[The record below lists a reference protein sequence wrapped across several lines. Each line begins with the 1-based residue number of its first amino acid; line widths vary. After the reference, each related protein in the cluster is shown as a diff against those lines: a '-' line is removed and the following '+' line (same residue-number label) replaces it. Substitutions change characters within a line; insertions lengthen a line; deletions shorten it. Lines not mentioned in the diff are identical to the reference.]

1 MATQLPI
8 VVIGGGTAGCTVV
21 STLAAM
27 TTLPIVLIEP
37 GLPSVH
43 DDESAFFSV
52 LFDEAL
58 SREVQ
63 TTLVDGGD
71 YKPYVQAHV
80 LGGGSAINGLL
91 LTGEEPAFLAGLTRM
106 ATEADCGQVGTAL
119 LAENGRFSRL
129 WWNGGR
135 WNPGRA
141 VQHLVDEGRVTVI
154 SDSVTYLEHSQ
165 RVITVVHTIEEAIEG
180 SLFVMCAGAL
190 VTPALLLH
198 SSLERAVSGIG
209 DGLQNHPTITFT
221 LQLKNTV
228 SQRFDSTVVRES
240 RSSSGAQLLTIAY
253 ERTNANNAAAGL
265 LSVSLMNPESR
276 GGVWRSQTA
285 MQHDFNMLATMR
297 DRVAMREAVRE
308 LISTAMSASFSVISH
323 QVVIDSDGT
332 SVEVLDAMKNGELD
346 EWIAEHLTVVS
357 HATSSCHEIV
367 DSDGKVQ
374 GIGNLYI
381 ADSSILH
388 SVPPCSPAGPVVIEA
403 ARIARTIGET
413 FT

>member
-1 MATQLPI
+1 MTMQLPI

-27 TTLPIVLIEP
+27 TTQPIVLIEP
-37 GLPSVH
+37 GSPSLH
-43 DDESAFFSV
+43 DDESSFFSV
-52 LFDEAL
+52 LADAAL

-63 TTLVDGGD
+63 ITLVDGGSD
-71 YKPYVQAHV
+71 QPYVQAQV

-91 LTGEEPAFLAGLTRM
+91 LTGEEPSFLSGLTRV
-106 ATEADCGQVGTAL
+106 ASEADCGQVGTAL

-141 VQHLVDEGRVTVI
+141 VQHLVDEGRVTII
-154 SDSVTYLEHSQ
+154 SDSVTYLEHAQ
-165 RVITVVHTIEEAIEG
+165 RVVTVAHTTNEAIEG

-190 VTPALLLH
+190 ATPALLLH
-198 SSLERAVSGIG
+198 SSLERAVTGIG

-221 LQLKNTV
+221 LQLKQSV
-228 SQRFDSTVVRES
+228 SQRFDATVVRES
-240 RSSSGAQLLTIAY
+240 RSSSGAELLTIAY
-253 ERTNANNAAAGL
+253 ERTNADDAITGL
-265 LSVSLMNPESR
+265 LSVSLMDPESR

-285 MQHDFNMLATMR
+285 MQHDFNMLATIR

-308 LISTAMSASFSVISH
+308 LISTAMSASFSAISH
-323 QVVIDSDGT
+323 RVLVDSDGT
-332 SVEVLDAMKNGELD
+332 SVEVLDAMKNAEFD

-367 DSDGKVQ
+367 DSDGKVR
-374 GIGNLYI
+374 GVGNLYI

-388 SVPPCSPAGPVVIEA
+388 SVPPCSPAGPVVIQA
-403 ARIARTIGET
+403 ARIARAIGET
-413 FT
+413 LT

>member
-1 MATQLPI
+1 MTSQLPV

-27 TTLPIVLIEP
+27 TTQPIVLIEP
-37 GLPSVH
+37 GSPSVH
-43 DDESAFFSV
+43 DDESAFFTV
-52 LFDEAL
+52 LSDTAL

-63 TTLVDGGD
+63 TTLVDGGAD
-71 YKPYVQAHV
+71 KPYTQAQV

-91 LTGEEPAFLAGLTRM
+91 LTGEEPSFLSGLTRM
-106 ATEADCGQVGTAL
+106 ATEADCGQVGSAL

-154 SDSVTYLEHSQ
+154 PESLTYLEHAQ
-165 RVITVVHTIEEAIEG
+165 RVIKVAHTTNEAIEG

-190 VTPALLLH
+190 TTPALLLH

-221 LQLKNTV
+221 LVLKDTV
-228 SQRFDSTVVRES
+228 SQQFDASVVRES
-240 RSSSGAQLLTIAY
+240 RSSSGAELLTVAY
-253 ERTNANNAAAGL
+253 ERTNADNATNGL
-265 LSVSLMNPESR
+265 ISVSLMDPESR
-276 GGVWRSQTA
+276 GGVWRSNTA

-308 LISTAMSASFSVISH
+308 LISTAMCSSFSTISQ
-323 QVVIDSDGT
+323 QVLVDADGT
-332 SVEVLDAMKNGELD
+332 SVEVLDAMKNAELD
-346 EWIAEHLTVVS
+346 EWIADHLTVVS
-357 HATSSCHEIV
+357 HAASSCYDIV
-367 DSDGKVQ
+367 DSDGKVR
-374 GIGNLYI
+374 GVGNLYI

-403 ARIARTIGET
+403 SRIARAIGET
-413 FT
+413 LT

>member
-1 MATQLPI
+1 MQLPI

-27 TTLPIVLIEP
+27 TTQPIVLIEP
-37 GLPSVH
+37 GSPSLH

-52 LFDEAL
+52 LADAAL

-63 TTLVDGGD
+63 ITLVDGGSD
-71 YKPYVQAHV
+71 QPYVQAQV

-91 LTGEEPAFLAGLTRM
+91 LTGEEPSFLSGLTRV
-106 ATEADCGQVGTAL
+106 ASEADCGQVGTAL

-141 VQHLVDEGRVTVI
+141 VQHLVDEGRVTII
-154 SDSVTYLEHSQ
+154 SDSVTYLEHAQ
-165 RVITVVHTIEEAIEG
+165 RVVTVAHTTNEAIEG

-190 VTPALLLH
+190 ATPALLLH
-198 SSLERAVSGIG
+198 SSLERAVTGIG

-221 LQLKNTV
+221 LQLKQSV
-228 SQRFDSTVVRES
+228 SQRFDATVVRES
-240 RSSSGAQLLTIAY
+240 RSSSGAELLTIAY
-253 ERTNANNAAAGL
+253 ERTNADDAITGL
-265 LSVSLMNPESR
+265 LSISLMDPESR

-285 MQHDFNMLATMR
+285 MQHDFNMLATIR

-308 LISTAMSASFSVISH
+308 LISTAMSASFSAISH
-323 QVVIDSDGT
+323 RVLVDSDGT
-332 SVEVLDAMKNGELD
+332 SVEVLDAMKNAEFD

-367 DSDGKVQ
+367 DSDGKVR
-374 GIGNLYI
+374 GVGNLFI

-388 SVPPCSPAGPVVIEA
+388 SVPPCSPAGPVVIQA
-403 ARIARTIGET
+403 ARIARAIGET
-413 FT
+413 LT

>member
-1 MATQLPI
+1 MTMQLPI

-27 TTLPIVLIEP
+27 TTQPIVLIEP
-37 GLPSVH
+37 GSPSLH

-52 LFDEAL
+52 LADAAL

-63 TTLVDGGD
+63 ITLVDGGSD
-71 YKPYVQAHV
+71 QPYVQAQV

-91 LTGEEPAFLAGLTRM
+91 LTGEEPSFLSGLTRV
-106 ATEADCGQVGTAL
+106 ASEADCGQVGTAL

-141 VQHLVDEGRVTVI
+141 VQHLVDEGRVTII
-154 SDSVTYLEHSQ
+154 SDSVTYLEHAQ
-165 RVITVVHTIEEAIEG
+165 RVVTVAHTTNEAIEG

-190 VTPALLLH
+190 ATPALLLH
-198 SSLERAVSGIG
+198 SSLERAVTGIG

-221 LQLKNTV
+221 LQLKQSV
-228 SQRFDSTVVRES
+228 SQRFDATVVRES
-240 RSSSGAQLLTIAY
+240 RSSSGAELLTIAY
-253 ERTNANNAAAGL
+253 ERTNADDAITGL
-265 LSVSLMNPESR
+265 LSISLMDPESR

-285 MQHDFNMLATMR
+285 MQHDFNMLATIR

-308 LISTAMSASFSVISH
+308 LISTVMSASFSAISH
-323 QVVIDSDGT
+323 RVLVDSDGT
-332 SVEVLDAMKNGELD
+332 LVEVLDAMKNAEFD

-367 DSDGKVQ
+367 DSDGKVR
-374 GIGNLYI
+374 GVGNLYI

-388 SVPPCSPAGPVVIEA
+388 SVPPCSPAGPVVIQA
-403 ARIARTIGET
+403 ARIARAIGET
-413 FT
+413 LT

>member
-1 MATQLPI
+1 MQLPI

-27 TTLPIVLIEP
+27 TTQPIVLIEP
-37 GLPSVH
+37 GSPSLH
-43 DDESAFFSV
+43 DDESSFFSV
-52 LFDEAL
+52 LADAAL

-63 TTLVDGGD
+63 ITLVDGGSD
-71 YKPYVQAHV
+71 QPYVQAQV

-91 LTGEEPAFLAGLTRM
+91 LTGEEPSFLSGLTRV
-106 ATEADCGQVGTAL
+106 ASEADCGQVGTAL

-141 VQHLVDEGRVTVI
+141 VQHLVDEGRVTII
-154 SDSVTYLEHSQ
+154 SDSVTYLEHAQ
-165 RVITVVHTIEEAIEG
+165 RVVTVAHTTNEAIEG

-190 VTPALLLH
+190 ATPALLLH
-198 SSLERAVSGIG
+198 SSLERAVTGIG

-221 LQLKNTV
+221 LQLKQSV
-228 SQRFDSTVVRES
+228 SQRFDATVVRES
-240 RSSSGAQLLTIAY
+240 RSSSGAELLTIAY
-253 ERTNANNAAAGL
+253 ERTNADDATTGL
-265 LSVSLMNPESR
+265 LSVSLMDPESR

-285 MQHDFNMLATMR
+285 MLHDFNMLATIR

-308 LISTAMSASFSVISH
+308 LISTAMSASFSAISH
-323 QVVIDSDGT
+323 RVLVDSDGT
-332 SVEVLDAMKNGELD
+332 SVEVLDAMKNAEFD

-367 DSDGKVQ
+367 DSDGKVR
-374 GIGNLYI
+374 GVGNLYI

-388 SVPPCSPAGPVVIEA
+388 SVPPCSPAGPVVIQA
-403 ARIARTIGET
+403 ARIARAIGET
-413 FT
+413 LT

>member
-1 MATQLPI
+1 MTMQLPI

-27 TTLPIVLIEP
+27 TTQPIVLIEP
-37 GLPSVH
+37 GSPSLH
-43 DDESAFFSV
+43 DDESSFFSV
-52 LFDEAL
+52 LADAAL

-63 TTLVDGGD
+63 ITLVDGGSD
-71 YKPYVQAHV
+71 QPYVQAQV

-91 LTGEEPAFLAGLTRM
+91 LTGEEPSFLSGLTRV
-106 ATEADCGQVGTAL
+106 ASEADCGQVGTAL

-141 VQHLVDEGRVTVI
+141 VQHLVDEGRVTII
-154 SDSVTYLEHSQ
+154 SDSVTYLEHAQ
-165 RVITVVHTIEEAIEG
+165 RVVTVAHTTNEAIEG

-190 VTPALLLH
+190 ATPALLLH
-198 SSLERAVSGIG
+198 SSLERAVTGIG

-221 LQLKNTV
+221 LQLKQSV
-228 SQRFDSTVVRES
+228 SQRFDATVVRES
-240 RSSSGAQLLTIAY
+240 RSSSGAELLTIAY
-253 ERTNANNAAAGL
+253 ERTNADDAITGL
-265 LSVSLMNPESR
+265 LSISLMDPESR

-285 MQHDFNMLATMR
+285 MQHDFNMLATIR

-308 LISTAMSASFSVISH
+308 LISTAMSASFSAISH
-323 QVVIDSDGT
+323 RVLVDSDGT
-332 SVEVLDAMKNGELD
+332 SVDVLDAMKNAEFD

-367 DSDGKVQ
+367 DSDGKVR
-374 GIGNLYI
+374 GVGNLYI

-388 SVPPCSPAGPVVIEA
+388 SVPPCSPAGPVVIQA
-403 ARIARTIGET
+403 ARIARAIGET
-413 FT
+413 LT

>member
-1 MATQLPI
+1 MTTQLPI
-8 VVIGGGTAGCTVV
+8 VVVGGGTAGCTVV

-37 GLPSVH
+37 GSPSVH
-43 DDESAFFSV
+43 DDESAFFTV
-52 LFDEAL
+52 LSEEAL

-63 TTLVDGGD
+63 TTLVDGGMD
-71 YKPYVQAHV
+71 MPYVQAQV

-91 LTGEEPAFLAGLTRM
+91 LTGEEPSFLSGLTRM
-106 ATEADCGQVGTAL
+106 ATAEDCGQVGTAL

-141 VQHLVDEGRVTVI
+141 VQHLVEEGRVTVI
-154 SDSVTYLEHSQ
+154 SDSVTYLEHAQ
-165 RVITVVHTIEEAIEG
+165 RVVTIAHTTNEAIEG

-190 VTPALLLH
+190 ATPALLLH

-228 SQRFDSTVVRES
+228 SQRFDATVVRES
-240 RSSSGAQLLTIAY
+240 RSSSGAELLIVAY
-253 ERTNANNAAAGL
+253 ERTNAENATAGL
-265 LSVSLMNPESR
+265 LSISLMDPESR

-285 MQHDFNMLATMR
+285 MQHDFNMLATIR

-308 LISTAMSASFSVISH
+308 LISTAMSASFSAISH
-323 QVVIDSDGT
+323 PVLVDSDGT
-332 SVEVLDAMKNGELD
+332 SVEVLDAMKNAELD
-346 EWIAEHLTVVS
+346 EWIADHLTVVS

-367 DSDGKVQ
+367 DSDGKVR
-374 GIGNLYI
+374 GVGNLYI

-403 ARIARTIGET
+403 ARIARAIGET
-413 FT
+413 LT

>member
-8 VVIGGGTAGCTVV
+8 VVVGGGTAGCTVV

-37 GLPSVH
+37 GLPSLH

-141 VQHLVDEGRVTVI
+141 VQHLVDEGRVTVVT
-154 SDSVTYLEHSQ
+154 DSVTYLEHSQ

-297 DRVAMREAVRE
+297 DRVAMREAVRG

-346 EWIAEHLTVVS
+346 EWIADHLTVVS

>member
-1 MATQLPI
+1 MQLPI

-21 STLAAM
+21 STLASM
-27 TTLPIVLIEP
+27 TTQPIVLIEP
-37 GLPSVH
+37 GSPSLH

-52 LFDEAL
+52 LADAAL

-63 TTLVDGGD
+63 ITLVDGGSD
-71 YKPYVQAHV
+71 QPYVQAQV

-91 LTGEEPAFLAGLTRM
+91 LTGEEPSFLSGLTRV
-106 ATEADCGQVGTAL
+106 ASEADCGQVGTAL

-141 VQHLVDEGRVTVI
+141 VQHLVDEGRVTII
-154 SDSVTYLEHSQ
+154 SDSVTYLEHAQ
-165 RVITVVHTIEEAIEG
+165 RVVTVAHTTNEAIEG

-190 VTPALLLH
+190 ATPALLLH

-221 LQLKNTV
+221 LQLKQSV
-228 SQRFDSTVVRES
+228 SQRFDAAVVRES
-240 RSSSGAQLLTIAY
+240 RSSSGAELLTIAY
-253 ERTNANNAAAGL
+253 ERTNADDATTGL
-265 LSVSLMNPESR
+265 LSVSLMDPESR

-285 MQHDFNMLATMR
+285 MQHDFNMLATIR

-308 LISTAMSASFSVISH
+308 LISTAMSASFSAISH
-323 QVVIDSDGT
+323 RVLVDSDGT
-332 SVEVLDAMKNGELD
+332 SVEVLDAMKNAELD
-346 EWIAEHLTVVS
+346 EWIAVHLAVVS
-357 HATSSCHEIV
+357 HAASSCHDIV
-367 DSDGKVQ
+367 DSDGKVR
-374 GIGNLYI
+374 GVGNLYI

-403 ARIARTIGET
+403 SRIARAIGET
-413 FT
+413 LT

>member
-1 MATQLPI
+1 MTMQLPI

-27 TTLPIVLIEP
+27 TTQPIVLIEP
-37 GLPSVH
+37 GSPSLH

-52 LFDEAL
+52 LADAAL

-63 TTLVDGGD
+63 ITLVDGGSD
-71 YKPYVQAHV
+71 QPYVQAQV

-91 LTGEEPAFLAGLTRM
+91 LTGEEPSFLSGLTRV
-106 ATEADCGQVGTAL
+106 ASEADCGQVGTAL

-141 VQHLVDEGRVTVI
+141 VQHLVDEGRVTII
-154 SDSVTYLEHSQ
+154 SDSVTYLEHAQ
-165 RVITVVHTIEEAIEG
+165 RVVTVAHTTNEAIEG

-190 VTPALLLH
+190 ATPALLLH
-198 SSLERAVSGIG
+198 SSLERAVTGIG

-221 LQLKNTV
+221 LQLKQSV
-228 SQRFDSTVVRES
+228 SQRFDATVVRES
-240 RSSSGAQLLTIAY
+240 RSSSGAELLTIAY
-253 ERTNANNAAAGL
+253 ERTNADDAITGL
-265 LSVSLMNPESR
+265 LSISLMDPESR

-285 MQHDFNMLATMR
+285 MQHDFNMLATIR

-308 LISTAMSASFSVISH
+308 LISTAMSASFSAISH
-323 QVVIDSDGT
+323 RVLVDSDGT
-332 SVEVLDAMKNGELD
+332 SVEVLDAMKNAEFD

-367 DSDGKVQ
+367 DSDGKVR
-374 GIGNLYI
+374 GVGNLFI

-388 SVPPCSPAGPVVIEA
+388 SVPPCSPAGPVVIQA
-403 ARIARTIGET
+403 ARIARAIGET
-413 FT
+413 LT

>member
-1 MATQLPI
+1 MTMQLPI

-21 STLAAM
+21 STLASM
-27 TTLPIVLIEP
+27 TTQPIVLIEP
-37 GLPSVH
+37 GSPSLH

-52 LFDEAL
+52 LADAAL

-63 TTLVDGGD
+63 ITLVDGGSD
-71 YKPYVQAHV
+71 QPYVQAQV

-91 LTGEEPAFLAGLTRM
+91 LTGEEPSFLSGLTRV
-106 ATEADCGQVGTAL
+106 ASEADCGQVGTAL

-141 VQHLVDEGRVTVI
+141 VQHLVDEGRVTII
-154 SDSVTYLEHSQ
+154 SDSVTYLEHAQ
-165 RVITVVHTIEEAIEG
+165 RVVTVAHTTNEAIEG

-190 VTPALLLH
+190 ATPALLLH

-221 LQLKNTV
+221 LQLKQSV
-228 SQRFDSTVVRES
+228 SQRFDAAVVRES
-240 RSSSGAQLLTIAY
+240 RSSSGAELLTIAY
-253 ERTNANNAAAGL
+253 ERTNADDATTGL
-265 LSVSLMNPESR
+265 LSVSLMDPESR

-285 MQHDFNMLATMR
+285 MQHDFNMLATIR

-308 LISTAMSASFSVISH
+308 LISTAMSASFSAISH
-323 QVVIDSDGT
+323 RVLVDSDGT
-332 SVEVLDAMKNGELD
+332 SVEVLDAMKNAELD

-367 DSDGKVQ
+367 DSDGKVR
-374 GIGNLYI
+374 GVGNLYI

-403 ARIARTIGET
+403 ARIARALGET
-413 FT
+413 LT

>member
-1 MATQLPI
+1 MTTQLPI
-8 VVIGGGTAGCTVV
+8 VVVGGGTAGCTVV

-27 TTLPIVLIEP
+27 TTQLIVLIEP
-37 GLPSVH
+37 GSPSVH
-43 DDESAFFSV
+43 DDESAFFTV
-52 LFDEAL
+52 LSDEAL

-63 TTLVDGGD
+63 TTLVDGGMD
-71 YKPYVQAHV
+71 MPYVQAQV

-91 LTGEEPAFLAGLTRM
+91 LTGEEPSFLSGLTRM
-106 ATEADCGQVGTAL
+106 ATEEDCGQVGTAL

-141 VQHLVDEGRVTVI
+141 VQHLVEEGRVTVI
-154 SDSVTYLEHSQ
+154 PESVTYLEHAQ
-165 RVITVVHTIEEAIEG
+165 RVIKVAHTTNEAIEG

-190 VTPALLLH
+190 ATPALLLH

-221 LQLKNTV
+221 LVLKDTV
-228 SQRFDSTVVRES
+228 SQRFDATVVRES
-240 RSSSGAQLLTIAY
+240 CSSSGADLLTVAY
-253 ERTNANNAAAGL
+253 ERTNADNTTAGL

-276 GGVWRSQTA
+276 GGVWRSNTA
-285 MQHDFNMLATMR
+285 MQHDFNMLATSR
-297 DRVAMREAVRE
+297 DRVSMREAVRE
-308 LISTAMSASFSVISH
+308 LISTAMSASFSAISH
-323 QVVIDSDGT
+323 QVLVDAEGT
-332 SVEVLDAMKNGELD
+332 SVEVLDAMKNAELD

-357 HATSSCHEIV
+357 HAASSCHEIV
-367 DSDGKVQ
+367 DSDGKVR
-374 GIGNLYI
+374 GVGNLYI

-403 ARIARTIGET
+403 ARIARAIGET
-413 FT
+413 LT

>member
-1 MATQLPI
+1 MTTQLPI

-52 LFDEAL
+52 LSDASAL
-58 SREVQ
+58 REVQ
-63 TTLVDGGD
+63 TTLVDGGLD
-71 YKPYVQAHV
+71 KPYVQAQV
-80 LGGGSAINGLL
+80 LGGGSAINGML
-91 LTGEEPAFLAGLTRM
+91 LTGEEPPFLSGLTRM
-106 ATEADCGQVGTAL
+106 ATKDDCGQLGLAL
-119 LAENGRFSRL
+119 LSENGRFSRL

-154 SDSVTYLEHSQ
+154 TESVTYLEHAQ
-165 RVITVVHTIEEAIEG
+165 RVVTVAHTTNEAIEG

-190 VTPALLLH
+190 ATPALLLH
-198 SSLERAVSGIG
+198 SSLERAVTGIG

-221 LQLKNTV
+221 FQLKK
-228 SQRFDSTVVRES
+228 SGSHRFDATVVRES
-240 RSSSGAQLLTIAY
+240 RSSSGAELLTIAY
-253 ERTNANNAAAGL
+253 ERTNGDDSTTGS
-265 LSVSLMNPESR
+265 LSIALMDPESR
-276 GGVWRSQTA
+276 GGVWRSNTA
-285 MQHDFNMLATMR
+285 MQNDFNMLATMR

-308 LISTAMSASFSVISH
+308 LISTSMSPSFSAISNL
-323 QVVIDSDGT
+323 VLVDSDGT
-332 SVEVLDAMKNGELD
+332 SVEVLHAMKNVDLD
-346 EWIAEHLTVVS
+346 EWIADHLTVVS

-367 DSDGKVQ
+367 DSDGKVR

-403 ARIARTIGET
+403 ARIARTLGET
-413 FT
+413 LT

>member
-27 TTLPIVLIEP
+27 TTQPIVLIEP
-37 GLPSVH
+37 GSHSLH
-43 DDESAFFSV
+43 DDESAFFTV
-52 LFDEAL
+52 LSDEAL

-63 TTLVDGGD
+63 TTLVDGGMD
-71 YKPYVQAHV
+71 VPYVQAQV

-91 LTGEEPAFLAGLTRM
+91 LTGEEPSFLSGLTRI
-106 ATEADCGQVGTAL
+106 ATEKDCGQVGSAL

-141 VQHLVDEGRVTVI
+141 VQHLVEEGRVTVI

-346 EWIAEHLTVVS
+346 EWIADHLTVVS

>member
-1 MATQLPI
+1 MASQLPI

-21 STLAAM
+21 SALAAM
-27 TTLPIVLIEP
+27 ATLPIVLIEP
-37 GLPSVH
+37 GSPSVH
-43 DDESAFFSV
+43 DDESAFLTV
-52 LFDEAL
+52 LSDTAL

-63 TTLVDGGD
+63 TTLVDGGAD
-71 YKPYVQAHV
+71 KPHVQAHV

-91 LTGEEPAFLAGLTRM
+91 LTGQEPSFLSGLTRM
-106 ATEADCGQVGTAL
+106 ATEADCGQVGSAL

-154 SDSVTYLEHSQ
+154 PEPVTYLEHAQ
-165 RVITVVHTIEEAIEG
+165 RVIKVAHTTNEAIEG

-190 VTPALLLH
+190 TTPALLLH

-221 LQLKNTV
+221 VQLKNTV
-228 SQRFDSTVVRES
+228 SQRFDATVVRETL
-240 RSSSGAQLLTIAY
+240 SSSGAQLLTIAY
-253 ERTNANNAAAGL
+253 ERTSSENVTNGL
-265 LSVSLMNPESR
+265 ISVSLMDPESR

-297 DRVAMREAVRE
+297 DRLAMREAVRE
-308 LISTAMSASFSVISH
+308 LISTAMSSSFSTISH
-323 QVVIDSDGT
+323 QVLVDADGT
-332 SVEVLDAMKNGELD
+332 SVEVLDAMKNAELD
-346 EWIAEHLTVVS
+346 EWIADHLAVVS
-357 HATSSCHEIV
+357 HAASSCHEIV
-367 DSDGKVQ
+367 DSDGKVR
-374 GIGNLYI
+374 GVGNLYI

-403 ARIARTIGET
+403 ARIARAIGET
-413 FT
+413 LI

>member
-1 MATQLPI
+1 MTTQLPI

-27 TTLPIVLIEP
+27 TTQPIVLIEP
-37 GLPSVH
+37 GSPSVH
-43 DDESAFFSV
+43 DDESAFFTV
-52 LFDEAL
+52 LSDEAL

-63 TTLVDGGD
+63 TTLVDGGMD
-71 YKPYVQAHV
+71 MPYVQAQV

-91 LTGEEPAFLAGLTRM
+91 LTGEEPSFLSGLTRM
-106 ATEADCGQVGTAL
+106 ATEEDCGQVGTAL

-141 VQHLVDEGRVTVI
+141 VQHLVEEGRVTVI
-154 SDSVTYLEHSQ
+154 PESVTYLEHAQ
-165 RVITVVHTIEEAIEG
+165 RVIKVAHTTNEAIEG

-190 VTPALLLH
+190 ATPALLLH

-221 LQLKNTV
+221 LVLKDTV
-228 SQRFDSTVVRES
+228 SQRFDASVVRES
-240 RSSSGAQLLTIAY
+240 RSSSGADLLTVAY
-253 ERTNANNAAAGL
+253 ERTNADNTTAGL

-276 GGVWRSQTA
+276 GGVWRSNTA

-308 LISTAMSASFSVISH
+308 LISTAMGSSFSTISH
-323 QVVIDSDGT
+323 QVLVDADGT
-332 SVEVLDAMKNGELD
+332 SVEVLDAMKNAELD

-357 HATSSCHEIV
+357 HAASSCHEIV
-367 DSDGKVQ
+367 DSDGKVR
-374 GIGNLYI
+374 GVGNLYI

-403 ARIARTIGET
+403 ARIARAIGET
-413 FT
+413 LI

>member
-1 MATQLPI
+1 MASQLPI

-27 TTLPIVLIEP
+27 TTQPIVLIEP
-37 GLPSVH
+37 GSPSVH
-43 DDESAFFSV
+43 DDESAFFTV
-52 LFDEAL
+52 LSDTAL

-63 TTLVDGGD
+63 TTLVDGGAD
-71 YKPYVQAHV
+71 KPYVQAYV

-91 LTGEEPAFLAGLTRM
+91 LTGEEPSFLSGLTRM
-106 ATEADCGQVGTAL
+106 ATEADCGQVGSAL

-141 VQHLVDEGRVTVI
+141 VQHLVEEGRVTVI
-154 SDSVTYLEHSQ
+154 PESVTYLEHAQ
-165 RVITVVHTIEEAIEG
+165 RVIKVAHTTNEAIEG

-190 VTPALLLH
+190 ATPALLLH

-221 LQLKNTV
+221 LVLKDTV
-228 SQRFDSTVVRES
+228 SQRFDATVVRES
-240 RSSSGAQLLTIAY
+240 CSSSGADLLTVAY
-253 ERTNANNAAAGL
+253 ERTNAGNTTSGL

-276 GGVWRSQTA
+276 GGVWRSNTA
-285 MQHDFNMLATMR
+285 MQHDFNMLATIR

-308 LISTAMSASFSVISH
+308 LISTAMSASFSAISF
-323 QVVIDSDGT
+323 QVLVDSEGT
-332 SVEVLDAMKNGELD
+332 SVEVLDAMKNAELD
-346 EWIAEHLTVVS
+346 EWIAVHLAVVS
-357 HATSSCHEIV
+357 HAASSCHEIV
-367 DSDGKVQ
+367 DSDGKVR
-374 GIGNLYI
+374 GVGNLYV

-403 ARIARTIGET
+403 SRIARAIGET
-413 FT
+413 LT

>member
-1 MATQLPI
+1 MTTQLPI

-27 TTLPIVLIEP
+27 TTQPIVLIEP
-37 GLPSVH
+37 GSPSVH
-43 DDESAFFSV
+43 DDESAFFTV
-52 LFDEAL
+52 LSDEAL

-63 TTLVDGGD
+63 TTLVDGGMD
-71 YKPYVQAHV
+71 MPYVQAQV

-91 LTGEEPAFLAGLTRM
+91 LTGEEPSFLSGLTRM
-106 ATEADCGQVGTAL
+106 ATEEDCGQVGTAL

-141 VQHLVDEGRVTVI
+141 VQHLVEEGRVTVI
-154 SDSVTYLEHSQ
+154 PESVTYLEHAQ
-165 RVITVVHTIEEAIEG
+165 RVIKVAHTTNEAIEG

-190 VTPALLLH
+190 ATPALLLH

-221 LQLKNTV
+221 LVLKDTV
-228 SQRFDSTVVRES
+228 SQRFDASVVRES
-240 RSSSGAQLLTIAY
+240 RSSSGAEILTVAY
-253 ERTNANNAAAGL
+253 ERTNADNTTAGL

-276 GGVWRSQTA
+276 GGVWRSNTA

-308 LISTAMSASFSVISH
+308 LISTAMSASFSAISH
-323 QVVIDSDGT
+323 QVLVDAEGT
-332 SVEVLDAMKNGELD
+332 SVEVLDAMKNAELD
-346 EWIAEHLTVVS
+346 EWIAVHLTVVS
-357 HATSSCHEIV
+357 HAASSCHDIV
-367 DSDGKVQ
+367 DSDGKVR
-374 GIGNLYI
+374 GVGNLYI

-403 ARIARTIGET
+403 ARIARAIGET
-413 FT
+413 LT

>member
-1 MATQLPI
+1 MTTQLPI

-27 TTLPIVLIEP
+27 TTQLIVLIEP
-37 GLPSVH
+37 GSPSVH
-43 DDESAFFSV
+43 DDESAFFTV
-52 LFDEAL
+52 LSDEAL

-63 TTLVDGGD
+63 TTLVDGGMD
-71 YKPYVQAHV
+71 MPYVQAQV

-91 LTGEEPAFLAGLTRM
+91 LTGEEPSFLSGLTRM
-106 ATEADCGQVGTAL
+106 ATEEDCGQVGTAL

-141 VQHLVDEGRVTVI
+141 VQHLVEEGRVTVI
-154 SDSVTYLEHSQ
+154 PESVTYLEHAQ
-165 RVITVVHTIEEAIEG
+165 RVIKVAHTTNEAIEG

-190 VTPALLLH
+190 ATPALLLH

-221 LQLKNTV
+221 LVLKDTV
-228 SQRFDSTVVRES
+228 SQRFDASVVRES
-240 RSSSGAQLLTIAY
+240 RSSSGAEILTVAY
-253 ERTNANNAAAGL
+253 ERTNADNTTAGL

-276 GGVWRSQTA
+276 GGVWRSNTA

-308 LISTAMSASFSVISH
+308 LISTAMSASFSAISH
-323 QVVIDSDGT
+323 QVLVDAEGT
-332 SVEVLDAMKNGELD
+332 SVEVLDAMKNAELD
-346 EWIAEHLTVVS
+346 EWIAVHLTVVS
-357 HATSSCHEIV
+357 HAASSCHDIV
-367 DSDGKVQ
+367 DSDGKVR
-374 GIGNLYI
+374 GVGNLYI

-403 ARIARTIGET
+403 ARIARAIGET
-413 FT
+413 LT

>member
-1 MATQLPI
+1 MTTQLPI

-27 TTLPIVLIEP
+27 TTQPIVLIEP
-37 GLPSVH
+37 GSPSVH
-43 DDESAFFSV
+43 DDESAFFTV
-52 LFDEAL
+52 LSDEAL

-63 TTLVDGGD
+63 TTLVDGGMD
-71 YKPYVQAHV
+71 MPYVQAQV

-91 LTGEEPAFLAGLTRM
+91 LTGEEPSFLSGLTRM
-106 ATEADCGQVGTAL
+106 ATEEDCGQVGTAL

-141 VQHLVDEGRVTVI
+141 VQHLVEEGRVTVI
-154 SDSVTYLEHSQ
+154 PESVTYLEHAQ
-165 RVITVVHTIEEAIEG
+165 RVIKVAHTTNEAIEG

-190 VTPALLLH
+190 ATPALLLH

-221 LQLKNTV
+221 LVLKDTV
-228 SQRFDSTVVRES
+228 SQRFDASVVRES
-240 RSSSGAQLLTIAY
+240 LSSSGAEILTVAY
-253 ERTNANNAAAGL
+253 ERTNADNTTAGL

-276 GGVWRSQTA
+276 GGVWRSNTA

-308 LISTAMSASFSVISH
+308 LISTAMSASFSAISH
-323 QVVIDSDGT
+323 QVLVDSEGT
-332 SVEVLDAMKNGELD
+332 SVEVLDAMKNAELD
-346 EWIAEHLTVVS
+346 EWIAVHLTVVS
-357 HATSSCHEIV
+357 HAASSCHDIV
-367 DSDGKVQ
+367 DSDGKVR
-374 GIGNLYI
+374 GVGNLYI

-403 ARIARTIGET
+403 ARIARAIGET
-413 FT
+413 LI

>member
-1 MATQLPI
+1 MTTQLPI
-8 VVIGGGTAGCTVV
+8 VVVGGGTAGCTVV

-27 TTLPIVLIEP
+27 TTQLIVLIEP
-37 GLPSVH
+37 GSPSVH
-43 DDESAFFSV
+43 DDESAFFTV
-52 LFDEAL
+52 LSDEAL

-63 TTLVDGGD
+63 TTLVDGGMD
-71 YKPYVQAHV
+71 MPYVQAQV

-91 LTGEEPAFLAGLTRM
+91 LTGEEPSFLSGLTRM
-106 ATEADCGQVGTAL
+106 ATEEDCGQVGTAL

-141 VQHLVDEGRVTVI
+141 VQHLVEEGRVTVI
-154 SDSVTYLEHSQ
+154 PESVTYLEHAQ
-165 RVITVVHTIEEAIEG
+165 RVIKVAHTTNEAIEG

-190 VTPALLLH
+190 ATPALLLH

-221 LQLKNTV
+221 LVLKDTV
-228 SQRFDSTVVRES
+228 SQRFDATVVRES
-240 RSSSGAQLLTIAY
+240 CSSSGADLLTVAY
-253 ERTNANNAAAGL
+253 ERTNADNTTSGL

-276 GGVWRSQTA
+276 GGVWRSNTA
-285 MQHDFNMLATMR
+285 MQHDFNMLATIR

-308 LISTAMSASFSVISH
+308 LISTAMSASFSAISH
-323 QVVIDSDGT
+323 QVLVDAEGT
-332 SVEVLDAMKNGELD
+332 SVEVLDAMKNAELD
-346 EWIAEHLTVVS
+346 EWIAVHLAVVS
-357 HATSSCHEIV
+357 HAASSCHDIV
-367 DSDGKVQ
+367 DSDGKVR
-374 GIGNLYI
+374 GVGNLYI

-403 ARIARTIGET
+403 SRIARAIGET
-413 FT
+413 LT

>member
-141 VQHLVDEGRVTVI
+141 VQHLVDEGRVTVVT
-154 SDSVTYLEHSQ
+154 DSVTYLEHAQ
-165 RVITVVHTIEEAIEG
+165 RVITIAHTTNEAIEG
-180 SLFVMCAGAL
+180 ALFVMCAGAL

-346 EWIAEHLTVVS
+346 EWIADHLTVVS

-413 FT
+413 LT